1 MVWVDWCIVVILA
14 VSVVFG
20 VLRGFVKEALSL
32 AAWVI
37 GFWVALAHWDMLAAR
52 LDGWIDSH
60 STAAVVAFAVLLFG
74 TLLIGALINHFVA
87 KGLAKA
93 GLEGFDRALGA
104 LFGLVR
110 GVAIA
115 AVVLMFAGLLHA
127 DRSESW
133 QRSKL
138 VPYFGPAV
146 KWMRSHLDDKPDF
159 GRTILGRNG

>member
-1 MVWVDWCIVVILA
+1 MVWVDWCIVIVLA

-37 GFWVALAHWDMLAAR
+37 GFWVALAHWSMLAAKLGR
-52 LDGWIDSH
+52 WIDS
-60 STAAVVAFAVLLFG
+60 SGTAATVAFAALLFG
-74 TLLIGALINHFVA
+74 TLLVGALINHFVA
-87 KGLAKA
+87 KGLEKA
-93 GLEGFDRALGA
+93 GLQGLDRALGA

-110 GVAIA
+110 GVAIV
-115 AVVLMFAGLLHA
+115 AVLLLFAGLLHA

-133 QRSKL
+133 KRSAF

-146 KWMRSHLDDKPDF
+146 KWLRTHLDDQPDF
-159 GRTILGRNG
+159 GRTIIG

>member
-1 MVWVDWCIVVILA
+1 MVWVDWCIVIILA

-20 VLRGFVKEALSL
+20 ALRGFVKEALSL

-37 GFWVALAHWDMLAAR
+37 GFWVALVHWDMLAAK
-52 LDGWIDSH
+52 LGQWIDSN
-60 STAAVVAFAVLLFG
+60 SSAAVVAFAALLFG
-74 TLLIGALINHFVA
+74 TLLVGAVINHFVA
-87 KGLAKA
+87 KGLEKA
-93 GLEGFDRALGA
+93 GLQGFDRALGA

-127 DRSESW
+127 DRSDSW
-133 QRSKL
+133 RRSKL

-146 KWMRSHLDDKPDF
+146 KWMRSHLDDTPDF